1 MSASFGTLEIPDA
14 PKMIQTA
21 LGHRQEH
28 EADPDS
34 EEETDEEIL
43 AENKRD
49 EKNYREECDAMIINT
64 PLQASLASALPTIFN
79 GA

>member
-1 MSASFGTLEIPDA
+1 
-14 PKMIQTA
+14 MIQTA
-21 LGHRQEH
+21 LGHRQKH

-49 EKNYREECDAMIINT
+49 EKKLSGRV
-64 PLQASLASALPTIFN
+64 
-79 GA
+79 